1 MMNYYELLGVEPRA
15 GPEEIKQAYRER
27 MKEWHPDKNPLRQGD
42 AEEMTKVL
50 NIAYGILS
58 DPEQKKHYD
67 RILRF
72 SKGRSFEH
80 YVNDGSFSEKIHTA
94 ANILKDMVEDVKELY
109 CLFKDAVNG
118 RYRLHPVNLGIIG
131 GGLLYFI
138 LPTDLIPDFIPL
150 IGFIDDIAVL
160 TTILN
165 SMGEELMKY
174 RSWKGSN

>member
-1 MMNYYELLGVEPRA
+1 MMNYYELLGVEPKA

-27 MKEWHPDKNPLRQGD
+27 VKEWHPDKNPLRQEE

-50 NIAYGILS
+50 NIAYGMLS

-80 YVNDGSFSEKIHTA
+80 YVNDSSFSGKIHAA
-94 ANILKDMVEDVKELY
+94 ANILKGMVEDVKELY
-109 CLFKDAVNG
+109 YLFKDAVNG
-118 RYRLHPVNLGIIG
+118 RYKLHPVNLGIIG

-138 LPTDLIPDFIPL
+138 LPIDLIPDFIPL
-150 IGFIDDIAVL
+150 VGFVDDIAVL